1 MSATIGQ
8 IREAISRTGEAR
20 ERVRQHRGTDA
31 VIAALAQAAKNWL
44 DPNSPWRKRAIEQGP
59 AATGFSEAMVSEA
72 VDLTFGAITGES
84 LGELLDRELGN
95 RRVLDGVGDSSP
107 AGRARFTARVHHERK
122 GAPTMKEETPPMR
135 CGQRTLHHP
144 EGALTREGVPTK
156 KEGMRATGPRLI
168 AHFLAGNV
176 PVPGIVSLCCGLLL
190 RSANLVKV
198 SSRDPV
204 FPALF
209 VESLREVDAELA
221 DCVAVLD
228 WRRDEAALTRAA
240 LADADAVMA
249 YGDDE
254 TISALRALVP
264 AGIKFLGYGHKV
276 SLAVV
281 AKEAMTEENL
291 PRLAQ
296 AAAFD
301 ASVYDQQGCMSPH
314 VFYVE
319 EGGRLGPRKFAA
331 ALAEAMAAYQAR
343 VPQGKLSVEEAAQV
357 AKLRGAYEFRS
368 ASDKSVGIW
377 VSEAANS
384 WLVIYEDEPMFTSS
398 CLNRVVFVKPTD
410 GYKRVLDSIQ
420 KISSHISTVGVASM
434 DESPRRARSRH
445 EEHEVGFATE
455 LARLGVSRVCPIGQ
469 MQRPPLSCQHDGQP
483 NLADLVSWT
492 EAA

>member
-1 MSATIGQ
+1 MSATIEQ
-8 IREAISRTGEAR
+8 VREAVGRTGEAR
-20 ERVRQHRGTDA
+20 ERVRQHRRTDA
-31 VIAALAQAAKNWL
+31 VITALAQTAKHWL
-44 DPNSPWRKRAIEQGP
+44 EPNSPWRKRAVEQAP
-59 AATGFSEAMVSEA
+59 ATTGFLEAMVNEA
-72 VDLTFGAITGES
+72 VDLTFGAITWES

-95 RRVLDGVGDSSP
+95 RRVLDEFCLRGHVQ
-107 AGRARFTARVHHERK
+107 T
-122 GAPTMKEETPPMR
+122 
-135 CGQRTLHHP
+135 
-144 EGALTREGVPTK
+144 
-156 KEGMRATGPRLI
+156 RATGPRLI

-176 PVPGIVSLCCGLLL
+176 PAPGIVSICSGLLL

-209 VESLREVDAELA
+209 VKSLREVDAELA

-228 WRRDEAALTRAA
+228 WRRDEVALTQAA
-240 LADADAVMA
+240 LADADAVIA

-254 TISALRALVP
+254 TISALRQFALLRQGFGGQAQPV
-264 AGIKFLGYGHKV
+264 KFLGYGHKI

-291 PRLAQ
+291 VRLAQ

-319 EGGRLGPRKFAA
+319 EVGQLGPRKFAA

-343 VPQGKLSVEEAAQV
+343 VPRGQLSVQEAAQI

-368 ASDKSVGIW
+368 ASDKTVGIW
-377 VSEAANS
+377 ASEPAND
-384 WLVIYEDEPMFTSS
+384 WLVVYEDEPMFTPS

-410 GYKRVLDSIQ
+410 GYKRVLDAIQ
-420 KISSHISTVGVASM
+420 KFASKVSSVGVAPM
-434 DESPRRARSRH
+434 NERALA
-445 EEHEVGFATE
+445 FASE
-455 LARLGVSRVCPIGQ
+455 LARMGVPRVCPIGQ
-469 MQRPPLSCQHDGQP
+469 MQRPPLSCQHDGRP
-483 NLADLVSWT
+483 NLAELVNWT
-492 EAA
+492 DAA